1 MSIFQVKSVD
11 EIMAE
16 SKEKGHKLSRVL
28 GSFDVTM
35 IGIGAI
41 IGAGIFA
48 MVGEAAVGASSGY
61 PAGPALIISFV
72 LTALACGFTALCY
85 AELAAMVPI
94 SGSAYT
100 YTYATMGELVAWI
113 IGWDLIIEYAIGNVA
128 VAISWAG
135 YFNDF
140 LNSAFGINIPLWLR
154 IDYRTFFEKADALS
168 AAVQGGNTA
177 VAEALKL
184 FDPASVPHVFGIPII
199 FNLPAVLIVF
209 ALTVL
214 LVLGVKKSTRF
225 NDFLVMIKLAVLA
238 LFVGVGFYYFDIKNW
253 TPFAPGGWKGIQV
266 GAATIFFAYIGFD
279 AVSTVAEET
288 RDPKRDM
295 PVGIIGSL
303 IICTLVYI
311 LVTIA
316 LTGMMPF
323 MELKNKI
330 AEPLI
335 AGLDY
340 NHAARWIIVVVAL
353 GSVIAHTAVLL
364 VFQMGQPRIFFSMSR
379 DGLLPPYF
387 AKIHPKYNTPHIT
400 TIWTGII
407 VGVLSAFCNIDEMAN
422 LCNIGTLFAFVLVC
436 AGVIILRVKDPHR
449 VRPFRAPGGY
459 FTPALGIG
467 FCLFLMMGLDK
478 VTWLRFFVWLAIGLV
493 IYFMYGYKH
502 SRLRNGD
509 LALKPGAILPGADEF

>member
-1 MSIFQVKSVD
+1 MSTIFQTKSID

-16 SKEKGHKLSRVL
+16 SGEKGHKLAKVI

-48 MVGEAAVGASSGY
+48 MVGNAALGGSSGS

-72 LTALACGFTALCY
+72 ITAVACGFCALCY

-100 YTYATMGELVAWI
+100 YAYATMGEFVAWI

-140 LNSAFGINIPLWLR
+140 VKSAFGLDMPIWLR
-154 IDYRTFFEKADALS
+154 MDYRTFFAKATEFS
-168 AAVQGGNTA
+168 AAAQSGNQA
-177 VAEALKL
+177 LAETLRIFDLSLVPQAL
-184 FDPASVPHVFGIPII
+184 GIPII
-199 FNLPAVLIVF
+199 FNLPAVCIVL
-209 ALTVL
+209 ALTGL
-214 LVLGVKKSTRF
+214 LVIGIRESARF
-225 NDFLVMIKLAVLA
+225 NDVMVMIKLLILA
-238 LFVGVGFYYFDIKNW
+238 IFIGVGFYYFKLENW

-288 RDPKRDM
+288 RNPARDM
-295 PVGIIGSL
+295 PIGIIGSL
-303 IICTLVYI
+303 LICTAVYI
-311 LVTIA
+311 LVTVA

-323 MELKNKI
+323 MHLKDKI

-335 AGLDY
+335 VGLEY
-340 NHAARWIIVVVAL
+340 NHVGQWLIGLVAF
-353 GSVIAHTAVLL
+353 GSVVAHTAVLL

-387 AKIHPKYNTPHIT
+387 ARVHPRFKTPYLT
-400 TIWTGII
+400 TIWTG
-407 VGVLSAFCNIDEMAN
+407 VFVAALSAFCNINEMAD

-436 AGVIILRVKDPHR
+436 LGMIILRVKDPDR
-449 VRPFRAPGGY
+449 ARPFRAPGG
-459 FTPALGIG
+459 FWTPLLGIC
-467 FCLFLMMGLDK
+467 FCLFLMTGLGL
-478 VTWLRFFVWLAIGLV
+478 VTWLRFFGWLAIGIV

-502 SRLRNGD
+502 SRLRRGG
-509 LALKPGAILPGADEF
+509 LVLKQ

>member
-16 SKEKGHKLSRVL
+16 SGEKGHKLPRVL
-28 GSFDVTM
+28 GAFDVTM
-35 IGIGAI
+35 IGIGGI

-48 MVGEAAVGASSGY
+48 MIGAAALGGSSGY
-61 PAGPALIISFV
+61 PAGPSLIISFV
-72 LTALACGFTALCY
+72 LTAIACGFTALCY

-100 YTYATMGELVAWI
+100 YAYATMGELVAWI

-128 VAISWAG
+128 VAISWSG
-135 YFNDF
+135 YFND
-140 LNSAFGINIPLWLR
+140 LLSSAFGINIPLWLR
-154 IDYRTFFEKADALS
+154 LDYRTF
-168 AAVQGGNTA
+168 VQKG
-177 VAEALKL
+177 
-184 FDPASVPHVFGIPII
+184 FDLASVPHLGDIPII
-199 FNLPAVLIVF
+199 FNLPAIMIVLS
-209 ALTVL
+209 LTVL
-214 LVLGVKKSTRF
+214 LVRGMRESSTF
-225 NDFLVMIKLAVLA
+225 NNFMVCIKLAVLA
-238 LFVGVGFYYFDIKNW
+238 LFVGVGFYYSRIENW

-288 RDPKRDM
+288 KDPKRDM
-295 PVGIIGSL
+295 PIGIIGSL
-303 IICTLVYI
+303 IICTVVYI

-323 MELKNKI
+323 MELRNKI

-340 NHAARWIIVVVAL
+340 NHAARWMIVVVSL
-353 GSVIAHTAVLL
+353 GSVIAHTAVLF

-387 AKIHPKYNTPHIT
+387 ARLHKKFKTPHIT
-400 TIWTGII
+400 TIWTGIF
-407 VGVLSAFCNIDEMAN
+407 VAVLAALCNIDEMAN

-436 AGVIILRVKDPHR
+436 IGVIILRIKDPSR
-449 VRPFRAPGGY
+449 PRPFRAPGG
-459 FTPALGIG
+459 FATPVLGIL
-467 FCLFLMMGLDK
+467 FCVFLMFGLDK
-478 VTWLRFFVWLAIGLV
+478 ITWFRFFGWLAIGLV
-493 IYFMYGYKH
+493 IYFMYGCRN
-502 SRLRNGD
+502 SRLRTGD
-509 LALKPGAILPGADEF
+509 LALKKG